1 MNKDALKETAASNQR
16 TEYRSPYSALVD
28 EIYRER
34 VVRARRTSPEEK
46 FLAGEDLFEYA
57 CSITLA
63 GIQNQNPE
71 FTTEECQREL
81 SRRLA
86 LREHMERMK

>member
-1 MNKDALKETAASNQR
+1 VSDDALRETAAPCPT
-16 TEYRSPYSALVD
+16 TEYRSPYAALAD

-34 VVRARRTSPEEK
+34 VTRARRTSPEEK

-63 GIQNQNPE
+63 GIQNQNPG
-71 FTTEECQREL
+71 FTPEECLREL
-81 SRRLA
+81 RRRLA
-86 LREHMERMK
+86 LRERMERMK